1 MAKGLLDDEELRRF
15 NAQQVDQPWYARAL
29 PMEGRATFLPFRDTM
44 PGSVFNQRELAVP
57 GLLAEAANAITA
69 PARSLLGTD
78 PEFSAGKE
86 GVNMA
91 MNVMG
96 GGVGTSKAMR
106 NPTGQ
111 GGVDLAM
118 AADFSYRGSH
128 TAPDASVYGATLDN
142 LTGIMPKDVYTQQ
155 GKSLYGLG
163 NRAVDHEWYMAALK
177 AKGNPDAEVT
187 VYRAVP
193 KGVKDINS
201 GDWVTTSKTY
211 AKDHGENYIGEGYE
225 IISKNVKAKSLS
237 TEGYPYEFGYKD
249 LNENLGNVGLLGSG
263 SSKDVPIITKTD
275 ASEIYGKGSER
286 VKYTD
291 PASGGYIDI
300 LAKPDGTASVVSL
313 EVPKEFRGT
322 GIGKSLQDQAMTD
335 FPALQGQVSSKAAAT
350 NAYRLGR
357 RPVGK
362 PNATLEDVLKMID
375 EDSSV
380 NLITSKMQEMLG
392 Y

>member
-1 MAKGLLDDEELRRF
+1 
-15 NAQQVDQPWYARAL
+15 
-29 PMEGRATFLPFRDTM
+29 ME
-44 PGSVFNQRELAVP
+44 GSVFNKREVALP
-57 GLLAEAANAITA
+57 GLLAEAVNAFTA
-69 PARSLLGTD
+69 PGRSLLGTD

-96 GGVGTSKAMR
+96 GGLGTSKAMR
-106 NPTGQ
+106 NPTGE

-118 AADFSYRGSH
+118 AADSSYRGSH

-211 AKDHGENYIGEGYE
+211 AKDHGENSIGKGYK

-249 LNENLGNVGLLGSG
+249 LDELL
-263 SSKDVPIITKTD
+263 K
-275 ASEIYGKGSER
+275 
-286 VKYTD
+286 
-291 PASGGYIDI
+291 
-300 LAKPDGTASVVSL
+300 
-313 EVPKEFRGT
+313 
-322 GIGKSLQDQAMTD
+322 
-335 FPALQGQVSSKAAAT
+335 
-350 NAYRLGR
+350 
-357 RPVGK
+357 
-362 PNATLEDVLKMID
+362 
-375 EDSSV
+375 
-380 NLITSKMQEMLG
+380 
-392 Y
+392 

>member
-1 MAKGLLDDEELRRF
+1 MANGLLDDEELRKF

-44 PGSVFNQRELAVP
+44 PGSVFNKREIALP
-57 GLLAEAANAITA
+57 GLLAEAVNAFTA
-69 PARSLLGTD
+69 PSRSLLGTD
-78 PEFSAGKE
+78 PTFDPAKE

-118 AADFSYRGSH
+118 AADSSYKGSH

-187 VYRAVP
+187 IYRAVP
-193 KGVKDINS
+193 KGVKEINS

-211 AKDHGENYIGEGYE
+211 AKDHGENALNGEYE
-225 IISKNVKAKSLS
+225 IIAKKVKAKSLS

-249 LNENLGNVGLLGSG
+249 LDELL
-263 SSKDVPIITKTD
+263 K
-275 ASEIYGKGSER
+275 
-286 VKYTD
+286 
-291 PASGGYIDI
+291 
-300 LAKPDGTASVVSL
+300 
-313 EVPKEFRGT
+313 
-322 GIGKSLQDQAMTD
+322 
-335 FPALQGQVSSKAAAT
+335 
-350 NAYRLGR
+350 
-357 RPVGK
+357 
-362 PNATLEDVLKMID
+362 
-375 EDSSV
+375 
-380 NLITSKMQEMLG
+380 
-392 Y
+392 